1 MKVVY
6 LFGAGA
12 SHASVAGTSGVPG
25 ILMTHLTRPL
35 AEEVHGLTK
44 HDDSKYATLRRLA
57 NDVVTEKVDVEHVI
71 TFLDQSPRLIHRE
84 FAEELRRIFAAVLQK
99 QLATLEEKLQEDR
112 FRLYVAVMEMHKQRN
127 VNEDLHGVLTLN
139 YDDHIEA
146 AAAKVYHAGADLGV
160 SVGPATGPGDHLR
173 VLKLHGSFDWV
184 DQWPITKATSADQ
197 RQPLWIPPGI
207 QKSKDRY
214 PFNAL
219 WGLAR
224 ELLDCDVVRIVGC
237 NLSGRDWDLI
247 SLLFTTRYGK
257 PGKDPYDVEVI
268 DSPLQAA
275 QLRERY
281 PYLNIRSLLDM
292 ERYDIGKET
301 VAELIGDPPRWFHSL
316 EEDEQVALKVEAKK
330 GRNWF
335 QLWLRFIAEAL
346 GIDSD
351 DGELGRLLDG
361 GW

>member
-12 SHASVAGTSGVPG
+12 SHACVAGKTGTPG
-25 ILMTHLTRPL
+25 ILMTHLAQPL
-35 AEEVHGLTK
+35 ADAVHGLTNSE
-44 HDDSKYATLRRLA
+44 DSKYAPLRRLA

-71 TFLDQSPRLIHRE
+71 TFLDQSPRLVHRQ
-84 FAEELRRIFAAVLQK
+84 FAEELRRIFATVLQK
-99 QLATLEEKLQEDR
+99 QLATLKDRLKEDR
-112 FRLYVAVMEMHKQRN
+112 FRLYVAVMEMHKRHG

-139 YDDHIEA
+139 YDDYIEA
-146 AAAKVYHAGADLGV
+146 AAAKVYDSGAELGV
-160 SVGPATGPGDHLR
+160 SVGPAPALGDHLR

-184 DQWPITKATSADQ
+184 DQWPITKAPSADMD
-197 RQPLWIPPGI
+197 RPLWIPPGI

-247 SLLFTTRYGK
+247 SLLFTTRYGQPDK
-257 PGKDPYDVEVI
+257 APYDVEMI
-268 DSPLQAA
+268 DSPLHAA
-275 QLRERY
+275 ELRKRY

-292 ERYDIGKET
+292 ERYDIGKEM
-301 VAELIGDPPRWFHSL
+301 VAELIGGPPRWCHSL
-316 EEDEQVALKVEAKK
+316 EEDEQVALKAQAKK

-351 DGELGRLLDG
+351 DGELGRLLEG